1 MTCECSEPDHGRN
14 RAVRANAEVKR
25 LVGECYAA
33 EERYA
38 KAKKARDEMPG
49 AWRKVGS
56 LQNNECIAAAEEI
69 KRTQKALREAY
80 EGAVAAERNLLPL
93 GESQGG

>member
-1 MTCECSEPDHGRN
+1 MTCECSEPDYARN

-33 EERYA
+33 QERYA

-49 AWRKVGS
+49 AWRRAGS
-56 LQNNECIAAAEEI
+56 PQNNECIAAAEEI
-69 KRTQKALREAY
+69 KRTQKALREGY
-80 EGAVAAERNLLPL
+80 EGAVAAERNLHPL
-93 GESQGG
+93 GGEHGG